1 MKKTFN
7 IIGYFFIVVIFLF
20 AISEIF
26 VPYQTIHFFGVKP
39 YRVVSDSMS
48 GLIEINDVV
57 IVRKINESDLNEGDI
72 ITFITHINDSGV
84 LKQIIV
90 THYIGSIDTDSN
102 GKTYYQTQTYDNY
115 HHHPEVFDN
124 QWRDS
129 EGTITM
135 IYFEDI
141 QGEVIFTIPWIGYV
155 IAFIQGLFSSPI
167 MVALIGI
174 NVVIIIS
181 IIYVIKKKPDKLD
194 ESIPPTENE

>member
-7 IIGYFFIVVIFLF
+7 IIGYFFIIVVFLY

-26 VPYQTIHFFGVKP
+26 VPYQTIHFFGIKP

-57 IVRKINESDLNEGDI
+57 VVRKISESDLNEGDI
-72 ITFITHINDSGV
+72 ITFVTHIADSGV

-90 THYIGSIDTDSN
+90 THYIGAIDTDSN

-115 HHHPEVFDN
+115 HHHPTVFDN
-124 QWRDS
+124 QWRDK
-129 EGTITM
+129 EGTITV

-141 QGEVIFTIPWIGYV
+141 QGEVILTIPWIGNV

-167 MVALIGI
+167 MVALIGV
-174 NVVIIIS
+174 NAVIIIL
-181 IIYVIKKKPDKLD
+181 IIYVIKKKPDQP